1 MSADVIDAV
10 RVLRFDRAEQADSA
24 TPTTTREHYA
34 SADGTFKSGFWA
46 GKPGK
51 AEVHYQKDELCVL
64 LEGKV
69 RLTDAAGHVETYEAG
84 DVFLIPAG
92 FKGLWET
99 LEPTR
104 KIYALNKP
112 GEA

>member
-1 MSADVIDAV
+1 MSYLDEAV
-10 RVLRFDRAEQADSA
+10 AVLRFDLNAQPDPDKPS
-24 TPTTTREHYA
+24 TTREWHSA
-34 SADGTFKSGFWA
+34 ADGAFKAGFWA
-46 GKPGK
+46 AKPGK

-69 RLTDAAGHVETYEAG
+69 RLTDAAGRVETYSKG
-84 DVFLIPAG
+84 DVFLIPSG

-104 KIYALNKP
+104 KIYAIHKP
-112 GEA
+112 PQG

>member
-1 MSADVIDAV
+1 MSADVTDAV
-10 RVLRFDRAEQADSA
+10 RVLRFDTGWRPDPAA
-24 TPTTTREHYA
+24 PTATREHYA
-34 SADGTFKSGFWA
+34 TADGAFKSGLWA
-46 GKPGK
+46 SKPGK
-51 AEVHYQKDELCVL
+51 AEVHYQKDELCAL

-69 RLTDAAGHVETYEAG
+69 RLTDAAGHVETYVAG

-104 KIYALNKP
+104 KIYALHKP
-112 GEA
+112 AQS